1 MMKTLILLTEI
12 KQRSEAKK
20 CLKHRTVIKFR
31 IRKSGKV
38 AAGISLPKDLSS
50 CDTERKE
57 KTAKGGQHC
66 EEVGI
71 FFSIVMIRKLKL
83 T

>member
-1 MMKTLILLTEI
+1 M
-12 KQRSEAKK
+12 
-20 CLKHRTVIKFR
+20 IKFPV
-31 IRKSGKV
+31 RKSGKV
-38 AAGISLPKDLSS
+38 AAGISLTKDLSS

>member
-1 MMKTLILLTEI
+1 M
-12 KQRSEAKK
+12 
-20 CLKHRTVIKFR
+20 
-31 IRKSGKV
+31 
-38 AAGISLPKDLSS
+38 AAGISLTKGLSS